1 MEPKYFKDGNY
12 IYECKSSPE
21 KKDGPLNENS
31 LKSWTRDA
39 KNLLKRQQP
48 SGFRY
53 VFPVN
58 RLDSSNKAILEKL
71 KEDCPGVNIQYY
83 DCDSVDRLIGA
94 LEKVNSLPELVAY
107 IKQARK

>member
-1 MEPKYFKDGNY
+1 MEPAHYEQGKY
-12 IYECKSSPE
+12 IYECKTSPE
-21 KKDGPLNENS
+21 KKDGPLNNNS
-31 LKSWTRDA
+31 LRIWTRDA
-39 KNLLKRQQP
+39 KNLLNRYQP

-71 KEDCPGVNIQYY
+71 KEDCPGVDIQYY

-94 LEKVNSLPELVAY
+94 LEKINSLPDLVAY

>member
-21 KKDGPLNENS
+21 KRDSPLNNHS
-31 LKSWTRDA
+31 LRIWTSAA
-39 KNLLKRQQP
+39 KNLLKSQQP

-53 VFPVN
+53 IFPVN
-58 RLDSSNKAILEKL
+58 RLDSSNKEILEKL
-71 KEDCPGVNIQYY
+71 KQDCPGVDIQYY

-94 LEKVNSLPELVAY
+94 LQKVNTLPELVAY